1 MCYPQAAVARFLDAS
16 RDVHSAEPSVAEYEE
31 LLKDTLATVV
41 AKVSG
46 EAEADL
52 RDAEVSPELVQAL
65 ANQEIGADDI
75 GKTIT

>member
-1 MCYPQAAVARFLDAS
+1 MCYPQAAVAQFLDAS
-16 RDVHSAEPSVAEYEE
+16 RDVQSAEPSVAEYEE